1 MHVTG
6 IVRLGMRT
14 KWLLIALPL
23 GILALLFQSAFWV
36 PTYTSQAVGNPGRLV
51 TYVRA
56 SLGDA
61 KQLNPIVASDRFSF
75 EVMERNLFEGLLD
88 EDENRRVTTRLA
100 SSYETTEE
108 AFLAVRPERRLPDG
122 AQATAQAVLAAVRG
136 AWQEGRAPGVFGS
149 IGSVELV
156 PPSTKALR
164 KTVLVKN
171 ATGKEDPVDV
181 ELTLDIPERVKMT
194 LTKVET
200 RLFKE
205 LEAVVGASYF
215 EGSPFDARFKAKKP
229 EQLALARPHFSE
241 LLPIGEH
248 NPILTFR
255 LRPNVRWHDG
265 HPFSA
270 ADVKFSYE
278 AAIDPGNASPRGGLF
293 EPIQRVEIVDDLT
306 LRVIYKRLYAQG
318 PIDWA
323 ITQIVPKHLLDEAA
337 LGREK
342 QRRRMSEE
350 EKKKLSLR
358 TTEFNRHPI
367 GTGPFRFVEW
377 RPDQFIHNTRNEDYW
392 GRKAEYRD
400 VYYRIIP
407 DYLTMELE
415 LQAGALDIYDAL
427 PHQAARYRRDP
438 SYQVI
443 PWNEGANAYIGYNS
457 RRPLF
462 QDVRVRRALG
472 MAIDADA
479 IIRYVLSGEGKRAT
493 GPYYSNTP
501 YHDPDVKP
509 LPFDP
514 AAAADLL
521 AQAGWHKNARDVLE
535 KDGKAFQFTLVT
547 NNGNPQRKAIMQVA
561 QEAWRK
567 LGIECKVQAFEWTV
581 FLEEFVHKRNFDAI
595 VLGWASGAIMFDK
608 YLYWH
613 SSQVGNYKYNY
624 SGLQDPKVDEL
635 LVQIQEAY
643 DEGARLQLTRKLHRM
658 IAELQPITYLYEPVR
673 PLVVDKR
680 VALIERAADGKELI
694 AKLRTPA
701 SGDSFLFLTKWRKL
715 ASPAV
720 FSEQ

>member
-1 MHVTG
+1 
-6 IVRLGMRT
+6 MRT

-23 GILALLFQSAFWV
+23 GILALLFQSVFWV
-36 PTYTSQAVGNPGRLV
+36 PTYASQAEGNPGRLV
-51 TYVRA
+51 TYVRG
-56 SLGDA
+56 SLTDA
-61 KQLNPIVASDRFSF
+61 KQLNPIVASDRPTF
-75 EVMERNLFEGLLD
+75 EVIERNVFEGLLD

-108 AFLAVRPERRLPDG
+108 AFLAVLPERRLPDG
-122 AQATAQAVLAAVRG
+122 TPASAQALLAAVRG
-136 AWQEGRAPGVFGS
+136 AWQEGRAGGVLGS
-149 IGSVELV
+149 IRSVELV
-156 PPSTKALR
+156 PPFTKALR

-181 ELTLDIPERVKMT
+181 ELTVEVPERVKLT
-194 LTKVET
+194 LSKVET

-205 LEAVVGASYF
+205 LQAVVGPSYF

-229 EQLALARPHFSE
+229 EQLALARPHFLE
-241 LLPIGEH
+241 LLQIGEH

-265 HPFSA
+265 HPFTA

-278 AAIDPGNASPRGGLF
+278 AAIDPRNASPRGGLF
-293 EPIQRVEIVDDLT
+293 DPIQRVEIVDDLT
-306 LRVIYKRLYAQG
+306 VRVIYKRLYAQG

-323 ITQIVPKHLLDEAA
+323 ITQVVPKHLLDETA
-337 LGREK
+337 LEREK
-342 QRRRMSEE
+342 KRRRMSDE

-367 GTGPFRFVEW
+367 GTGPFRFAEW
-377 RPDQFIHNTRNEDYW
+377 RPDQFIHITRNENYW

-400 VYYRIIP
+400 VYYRVIP

-427 PHQAARYRRDP
+427 PHQAGRYRRDP
-438 SYQVI
+438 NYQVI
-443 PWNEGANAYIGYNS
+443 PWDEGAYTYIGYNS

-472 MAIDADA
+472 MAIDVDA
-479 IIRYVLSGEGKRAT
+479 IIRYVISGEGKRAT
-493 GPYYSNTP
+493 GVFYSNSP
-501 YHDPDVKP
+501 YRDPDIKP
-509 LPFDP
+509 LPYDP

-521 AQAGWHKNARDVLE
+521 AQAGWRKNARGVLE
-535 KDGKAFQFTLVT
+535 KDGKVFEFTLVT

-561 QEAWRK
+561 QEAWKK

-635 LVQIQEAY
+635 LIQIQETY
-643 DEGARLQLTRKLHRM
+643 DEAERLQLTRKLHRT
-658 IAELQPITYLYEPVR
+658 IFELAPMTFLYEPRR
-673 PLVVDKR
+673 PLVVDRR
-680 VALIERAADGKELI
+680 VAVVEHTPDGKELI
-694 AKLRTPA
+694 TKLRMPR
-701 SGDSFLFLTKWRKL
+701 SGDSFLFFTKWRKL
-715 ASPAV
+715 ASTPV
-720 FSEQ
+720 FSEQQ